1 MRFSM
6 PIVTTRQINDLKHV
20 HHLSLRVVQISL
32 DDYILTSC
40 SLAAIN
46 FDIQQG
52 RRNGFV
58 IGGQKKICTFW
69 NYTSISKGYDFLH

>member
-20 HHLSLRVVQISL
+20 HHRCLSLRVVQFSL
-32 DDYILTSC
+32 DDYILTLC

-46 FDIQQG
+46 CDIQSY
-52 RRNGFV
+52 
-58 IGGQKKICTFW
+58 KKTCL
-69 NYTSISKGYDFLH
+69 ISVVAVYP